1 MLPPAPRAPQG
12 ACLAASLPKALPRA
26 SWPLLTPT
34 APTTGNIY
42 PAFYFLVFCPCP
54 RLNNDSPKDIHA
66 LTIPANVPSYGKGVF
81 GTGIKVRMSLWGDH
95 SGLSRWPSMQPQV
108 SLKEGARRDSQP
120 QWGRGGEGGA
130 ESLRTWASEMTRLQA
145 KELSCQA
152 TSNWKP
158 GRTLKPPEG
167 GRHHSR

>member
-1 MLPPAPRAPQG
+1 
-12 ACLAASLPKALPRA
+12 
-26 SWPLLTPT
+26 
-34 APTTGNIY
+34 
-42 PAFYFLVFCPCP
+42 
-54 RLNNDSPKDIHA
+54 
-66 LTIPANVPSYGKGVF
+66 
-81 GTGIKVRMSLWGDH
+81 
-95 SGLSRWPSMQPQV
+95 MQPQV